1 MKRAE
6 FNQLK
11 SLDLE
16 KLFLQVKNLK
26 ENLSKLMIDKNSQ
39 KLKDKREFFKKRKD
53 LAKVLTVLRQK
64 ELLNELESKS
74 QKSQKES
81 NI

>member
-11 SLDLE
+11 NLDSE
-16 KLFLQVKNLK
+16 KLFLQVKSLK
-26 ENLSKLMIDKNSQ
+26 QDLSKLMIDKNSQ